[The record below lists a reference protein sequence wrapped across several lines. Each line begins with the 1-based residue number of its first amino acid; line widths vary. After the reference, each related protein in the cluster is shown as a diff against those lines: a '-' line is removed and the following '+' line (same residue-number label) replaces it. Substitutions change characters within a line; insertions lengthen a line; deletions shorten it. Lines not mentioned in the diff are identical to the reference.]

1 MNNKNIY
8 VKVSRF
14 NLFIIY
20 IIGFIFGIF
29 LTKSFVYE
37 LKDDTQKYD
46 YIMYQFYRAAIY
58 GYKMRFILFVFI
70 GPLILFLIF
79 FFSIYLYKN
88 KLPNYHNVRVVLY

>member
-1 MNNKNIY
+1 M
-8 VKVSRF
+8 VKTLYSILHRS
-14 NLFIIY
+14 LDLT
-20 IIGFIFGIF
+20 GFIFGIF

-46 YIMYQFYRAAIY
+46 YIMYQFYRATIY

-79 FFSIYLYKN
+79 FYL
-88 KLPNYHNVRVVLY
+88 LI

>member
-70 GPLILFLIF
+70 GPLYFILIF
-79 FFSIYLYKN
+79 FYL
-88 KLPNYHNVRVVLY
+88 LI